1 MRREDGN
8 VTRFVFFYRVYVERE
23 HVWLQV
29 LMNKIFLL
37 NENFVLRVWS
47 FFILLFLF
55 LYLLSNFL

>member
-37 NENFVLRVWS
+37 NENFVFKGLVIFYITFS
-47 FFILLFLF
+47 FSLFIK
-55 LYLLSNFL
+55 